1 MAMTSNT
8 DLKTIIDKA
17 RVARLAIVD
26 SECRPYLVPV
36 VFAFDGKDYY
46 IPIDKKAK
54 HSKPEILKRIKNIQ
68 ANPNVALLIDEYDE
82 DWTKLYFVMIQ
93 GRASLISNKKE
104 RQEQNELPLLLLEKA
119 HKLLYEKY
127 PQYQKISIG
136 QYVIMIHPQ
145 KVITWKNELIN
156 D

>member
-1 MAMTSNT
+1 MAMTSDT

-17 RVARLAIVD
+17 RLARLATVD
-26 SECRPYLVPV
+26 SECMPYLVPV

-46 IPIDKKAK
+46 ILIDKRAK
-54 HSKPEILKRIKNIQ
+54 HSKPENLKRIKNIQ

-82 DWTKLYFVMIQ
+82 DWTKLYFAMIQ
-93 GRASLISNKKE
+93 ASLISNKKE

-127 PQYQKISIG
+127 PQYQKISMG

-145 KVITWKNELIN
+145 KVITWKNE
-156 D
+156 

>member
-1 MAMTSNT
+1 MAMTSDT

-17 RVARLAIVD
+17 RLARLATVD
-26 SECRPYLVPV
+26 SECMPYLVPV

-46 IPIDKKAK
+46 ILIDKRAK
-54 HSKPEILKRIKNIQ
+54 HSKPENLKRIKNIQ

-82 DWTKLYFVMIQ
+82 DWTKLYFAMIQ
-93 GRASLISNKKE
+93 ASLISNKKE

-127 PQYQKISIG
+127 PQYQKISMG
-136 QYVIMIHPQ
+136 QYVIMIDPQ
-145 KVITWKNELIN
+145 KVITWKNE
-156 D
+156 

>member
-1 MAMTSNT
+1 MTSNT

-46 IPIDKKAK
+46 ISIDKKAK

>member
-1 MAMTSNT
+1 MAMTSDT

-17 RVARLAIVD
+17 RLARLATVD
-26 SECRPYLVPV
+26 SECMPYLVPV

-46 IPIDKKAK
+46 ILIDKRAK
-54 HSKPEILKRIKNIQ
+54 HSKPENLKRIKNIQ
-68 ANPNVALLIDEYDE
+68 ANSNVALLIDEYDE
-82 DWTKLYFVMIQ
+82 DWTKLYFAMIQ
-93 GRASLISNKKE
+93 ASLISNKKE

-127 PQYQKISIG
+127 PQYQKISMG

-145 KVITWKNELIN
+145 KVITWKNE
-156 D
+156 